1 LYLWNFYK
9 DEYIGII
16 SAFYHHYKDLSRLE
30 LSISIKKEYRNSG
43 IGKLCYDYIIG
54 GYFEEENIK
63 SIHLSIREDNI
74 KSRMLAEKCGFKLYK
89 GYECDKNFTDL
100 EGNKIP
106 QVQYLL
112 KKKDYIKK

>member
-1 LYLWNFYK
+1 LHYQHYDFLEK
-9 DEYIGII
+9 LEMGIC
-16 SAFYHHYKDLSRLE
+16 
-30 LSISIKKEYRNSG
+30 IKEEFRNLG
-43 IGKLCYDYIIG
+43 IGKYCYDNLIRLA
-54 GYFEEENIK
+54 FEKKGIK

-89 GYECDKNFTDL
+89 GYKCDQYFVDL

-112 KKKDYIKK
+112 KKKDYIKKY